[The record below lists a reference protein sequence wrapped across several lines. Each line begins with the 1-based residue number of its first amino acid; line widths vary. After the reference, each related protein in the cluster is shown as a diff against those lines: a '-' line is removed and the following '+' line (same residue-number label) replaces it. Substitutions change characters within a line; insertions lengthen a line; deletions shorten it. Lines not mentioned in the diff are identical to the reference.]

1 MVGVV
6 LDAKVHVDYFSRS
19 DNHSSHYTVWKK
31 CFESKEGILSFGW
44 SKFHLSSDPVEN
56 GSLDLQISSAAADPA
71 IIDPNGK

>member
-1 MVGVV
+1 MPKYMLIIF
-6 LDAKVHVDYFSRS
+6 LDQTTTQVIIQSE
-19 DNHSSHYTVWKK
+19 KK